1 MAKVRSFSLLI
12 LILVGALLLAL
23 AGCEFVQP
31 GPSADFSISPV
42 VIYAGETFEL
52 DGSMSLGSVSVVSY
66 RWSFSDGQ
74 TLVGQQVNASFPF
87 PGTYS
92 ITLMIEDAN
101 GNRDTEAHQVVVY
114 ARTGTVILD
123 EDFSDAEM
131 AIARWVLDPT
141 WASASDGRIDYI
153 LGAPGNALY
162 IRSAASRWHRRYHA
176 VELPPLRVGQKA
188 VFSCRIMALRNQD
201 FHTFTFAPARA
212 ELSSLV
218 GALPYYLFTNE
229 RDGSYVQIPTLL
241 GTDVGHP
248 ISHEPD
254 VYRWHTY
261 TFVYDQDSFEF
272 LIDDVSW
279 LVGSLDGD
287 PFADTSI
294 WTILIGEE
302 SLTETCNAYFD
313 DIRVTIEE

>member
-1 MAKVRSFSLLI
+1 MAKIRALNVA
-12 LILVGALLLAL
+12 LVVVVGGLLLAL
-23 AGCEFVQP
+23 AGCELVQP
-31 GPSADFSISPV
+31 GPTADFSLSPV
-42 VIYAGETFEL
+42 VVYAGETFEL
-52 DGSMSLGSVSVVSY
+52 DGSVSLGSASIVSY
-66 RWSFSDGQ
+66 SWTFSDGQ
-74 TLVGQQVNASFPF
+74 ALVGQQVNASFPF

-101 GNRDTEAHQVVVY
+101 GNRDSEAHQVVVY

-123 EDFSDAEM
+123 EDFADGEM
-131 AIARWVLDPT
+131 ALARWVLDPT
-141 WASASDGRIDYI
+141 WASANDAQIDHI

-176 VELPPLRVGQKA
+176 IELPPLRVGQKA
-188 VFSCRIMALRNQD
+188 VFSCRIMALRNED
-201 FHTFTFAPARA
+201 FHTFVFAPGRA
-212 ELSSLV
+212 ELNSLV

-248 ISHEPD
+248 ISYDPD

-261 TFVYDQDSFEF
+261 TFTYDQDSFEM
-272 LIDDVSW
+272 LIDGVSW
-279 LVGSLDGD
+279 FEGPLDGA
-287 PFADTSI
+287 PFADSSI
-294 WTILIGEE
+294 WTIVIGEE

>member
-1 MAKVRSFSLLI
+1 VV
-12 LILVGALLLAL
+12 LVTLALLLL
-23 AGCEFVQP
+23 GLTGCELVQP
-31 GPSADFSISPV
+31 GPSADFAISPIIV
-42 VIYAGETFEL
+42 YAGETFEL
-52 DGSMSLGSVSVVSY
+52 DGSLSLGSSSIVSY
-66 RWSFSDGQ
+66 AWELSDGQ
-74 TLVGQQVNASFPF
+74 SLVGQQVNATFSF

-92 ITLMIEDAN
+92 VSLTIEDAN
-101 GNRDTEAHQVVVY
+101 GNLDNAEQQVIVY

-123 EDFSDAEM
+123 EDFSDGELAL
-131 AIARWVLDPT
+131 ARWVLDPT
-141 WASASDGRIDYI
+141 WASAGDALIDFI
-153 LGAPGNALY
+153 QGGPGNTLY

-201 FHTFTFAPARA
+201 LHTFLFAPGRA
-212 ELSSLV
+212 ELDSLV
-218 GALPYYLFTNE
+218 GALPYFLFTNE
-229 RDGSYVQIPTLL
+229 GDGSYVQIPSAL

-248 ISHEPD
+248 IAYKPD

-261 TFVYDQDSFEF
+261 TFVFDQDSFEL

-279 LVGSLDGD
+279 MEGPLDA
-287 PFADTSI
+287 PFSDSSI
-294 WTILIGEE
+294 WSILIGEE